1 MTLQIEKRNHRC
13 HIKKILGLIGLTLVS
28 SVLVACGSDQN
39 DNKTLTV
46 GVMTKTSSDD
56 ARWKKNRIIIEK
68 RWHQTQ
74 I

>member
-1 MTLQIEKRNHRC
+1 MSY
-13 HIKKILGLIGLTLVS
+13 KKILGLIGLTLVS